1 MGKKII
7 IGGLAGVLLLGG
19 GAAGA
24 YVFFGSE
31 PEIVGEAAAETPAA
45 EAEEPV
51 YVEMQPLSAP
61 VMRNKRV
68 RYYIHM
74 KVSLQVA
81 GEEAKLKVYQHMPR
95 LRDAFVRELHARSVT
110 RGRDDQS
117 VDFGTV
123 KARLLAQSESV
134 LGAGVVTDVLVTG
147 AIGG

>member
-1 MGKKII
+1 MVV
-7 IGGLAGVLLLGG
+7 IGGLAGALLLGG
-19 GAAGA
+19 GAAGYILLGNTENVA
-24 YVFFGSE
+24 ADA
-31 PEIVGEAAAETPAA
+31 EAPAV

-61 VMRNKRV
+61 VIRNKRV

-74 KVSLQVA
+74 KVSLQVV
-81 GEEAKLKVYQHMPR
+81 GEDAKLRVYQHMPR
-95 LRDAFVRELHARSVT
+95 LRDAFVRDLHGRSVT

-117 VDFGTV
+117 VDFGAV
-123 KARLLAQSESV
+123 KARLLGQSERV